1 MYGQGRSVIGTRVGF
16 AGFDLPASEI
26 VGVISD
32 RREDAL
38 AAPAYPYGYKCASG
52 GAWPDPERAVRVTN
66 DPRGAMN
73 AIRKLVR
80 QVAPGPIF
88 GKQMLEESLEATLDR
103 PRSDARLLL
112 GFAFA
117 AVARYG
123 LVAQIVNAC
132 ATTLECEW
140 LSGHHPGKWCHR
152 WWRTPAAD

>member
-1 MYGQGRSVIGTRVGF
+1 MYGQGRSVIGKRVGF

-117 AVARYG
+117 AVALYG
-123 LVAQIVNAC
+123 LVAQDCECMRHDIGVRMALGASPGQIVTSAVANA
-132 ATTLECEW
+132 
-140 LSGHHPGKWCHR
+140 GG
-152 WWRTPAAD
+152 